1 MPSAEPDEITM
12 SLRYRIAA
20 TIFALEV
27 VLIGAVLWITLGHS
41 LRITGEQIGDT
52 EEVTLQLL
60 ADLSRASLITDEFSD
75 LQMFIE
81 GTTRDPRIITVLVGS
96 AEGHVVAATEPEL
109 IGAPFPELVVRR
121 EHRYWKQIA
130 IRGRAGALGTL
141 AIKFSNQPLMH
152 AYEETRNLGISIAII
167 GMVAIAIVGVAMGF
181 LLTRRLGALA
191 LAADRAARG
200 ELAVRLAPT
209 GTDEVARV
217 GRAFDSMMA
226 RLENNLQALKA
237 ARDQL
242 IEPTEAM
249 SEGFALWDPEDRLI
263 RCNRRLRRL
272 LRPLDGE
279 IAPGMRFADL
289 ARLSYERVLGG
300 DPPGLEEWLADRMAS
315 HRDPHGPRELQLRD
329 GRWLSISEFRTA
341 EGGRVGI
348 YTDVTEDKKRQ
359 RAIEQGEQRLRAT
372 MNAVVD
378 GILTVGDDGV
388 IDSGNPAAAGIF
400 GCAPD
405 QLAGMRVGELVGVPE
420 PAVALGGPSCAA
432 ALDITTLPRQSL
444 LEVVGHRRDGTTFPL
459 ELSVADLP
467 APHRLVVTLR
477 DITARK
483 ATEEQ
488 ILYHATHDAL
498 TGLPNRA
505 LFNDRLATALKQG
518 ARHQEMLAVLFLDLD
533 RFKIINDTLGHTI
546 GDTLL
551 VALSRRL
558 CTAVRAEDTL
568 ARMGGD
574 EFIFILRGLKSAEDA
589 VKPAQKILEAIRPP
603 FHVGGHELHVTASIG
618 ISLHPAD
625 GPGADQLLKCAD
637 MALYRAKERGRDR
650 IQLYNPA
657 LNVRVFEQM
666 VLEKRLRRAI
676 EQRQFVLVYQP
687 QVGLDSGAV
696 VGFEALLR
704 WRHPDL
710 GLVPPDE
717 FVPLAEENGLIEPL
731 GSWVLRTACAQHRAW
746 RAAGL
751 PVLRLAV
758 NMSARQF
765 QGSDLDQR
773 IRDMLDQTGM
783 DARCLELELTES
795 VLMQEGDQT
804 ASLLADLSELG
815 IGLALD
821 DFGTGYSSLSYL
833 KRFPIRRVKID
844 RSFVSDIAAS
854 EGDAAVARAVI
865 AMAHGLGVAVVAEG
879 IETLEQLAI
888 LRRYGCDE
896 GQGYLLGRPVLPA
909 AVPDVVRRPGWP
921 AVRRPAAVV

>member
-1 MPSAEPDEITM
+1 M
-12 SLRYRIAA
+12 SLKYRIAA

-41 LRITGEQIGDT
+41 MHTTHAQIAQT

-75 LQMFIE
+75 LQTFIE

-96 AEGHVVAATEPEL
+96 ADGQVVAATDPEL
-109 IGAPFPELVVRR
+109 IGAAFPELVVSR
-121 EHRYWKQIA
+121 EYRYWRQIE
-130 IRGRAGALGTL
+130 IRGRAGVLGTV
-141 AIKFSNQPLMH
+141 AIKFSNQPLRR
-152 AYEETRNLGISIAII
+152 AYEATRNLGISIAIV

-191 LAADRAARG
+191 IAADRAAGG
-200 ELAVRLAPT
+200 ELAVRLAPA

-217 GRAFDSMMA
+217 ARAFDSMMA
-226 RLENNLQALKA
+226 RLESNLQALKA

-249 SEGFALWDPEDRLI
+249 SEGFALWDAQDRLI
-263 RCNRRLRRL
+263 RCNRRLRQL
-272 LRPLDGE
+272 LHPLGAQ

-289 ARLSYERVLGG
+289 ARLSYERLLGG
-300 DPPGLEEWLADRMAS
+300 DPPGFEEWVADRIAG
-315 HRDPHGPRELQLRD
+315 HRDPHGPRELALRD

-348 YTDVTEDKKRQ
+348 YTDVTEAKQRQ

-378 GILTVGDDGV
+378 GILTVADDGV
-388 IDSGNPAAAGIF
+388 IEFGNPAAAQIF

-405 QLAGMRVGELVGVPE
+405 QLAGMRIGDLVAMPE
-420 PAVALGGPSCAA
+420 PAGELGGAGGAA
-432 ALDITTLPRQSL
+432 ALDIARLPRLSL
-444 LEVVGHRRDGTTFPL
+444 HELIGRRRDGTTFQL

-467 APHRLVVTLR
+467 QPDRLVVTLR

-483 ATEEQ
+483 AAEAQ
-488 ILYHATHDAL
+488 ILYNATHDAL

-505 LFNDRLATALKQG
+505 LFNDRLANALTHG

-533 RFKIINDTLGHTI
+533 QFKIINDTLGHTV

-558 CTAVRAEDTL
+558 CTAVRAEDTV

-574 EFIFILRGLKSAEDA
+574 EFIFILGGLKSAEDA

-618 ISLHPAD
+618 ISLHPTD

-666 VLEKRLRRAI
+666 VFEKRLRRAI

-696 VGFEALLR
+696 IGFEALLR
-704 WRHPDL
+704 WRHPEL
-710 GLVPPDE
+710 GLMPPDE

-731 GSWVLRTACAQHRAW
+731 GTWVLRTACAHHRAW

-751 PVLRLAV
+751 PPLRLAV

-765 QGSDLDQR
+765 QCGDLDQR
-773 IRDMLDQTGM
+773 IRDVLEHHGM
-783 DARCLELELTES
+783 DAHCLELELTES

-804 ASLLADLSELG
+804 ASLLADLSKLG

-833 KRFPIRRVKID
+833 KRFPIGRVKID
-844 RSFVSDIAAS
+844 RSFVSDIATS

-879 IETLEQLAI
+879 IETPEQLAI
-888 LRRYGCDE
+888 LRRYGCDA
-896 GQGYLLGRPVLPA
+896 GQGYLLGRPVAPSG
-909 AVPDVVRRPGWP
+909 VPDVVRRRGWP
-921 AVRRPAAVV
+921 AARQPAAVV

>member
-1 MPSAEPDEITM
+1 M
-12 SLRYRIAA
+12 SLKYRIAA
-20 TIFALEV
+20 TIFALEL
-27 VLIGAVLWITLGHS
+27 VLIGAVLWITLTHS
-41 LRITGEQIGDT
+41 MRSTEEQVAHT

-60 ADLSRASLITDEFSD
+60 ADLSRASLLTDEFSD
-75 LQMFIE
+75 LQTFIE
-81 GTTRDPRIITVLVGS
+81 GATRDPRIITVLVGS
-96 AEGHVVAATEPEL
+96 AQGQVVAATDPEL

-121 EHRYWKQIA
+121 EHRYWKQIE
-130 IRGRAGALGTL
+130 IRGHAGVLGTL
-141 AIKFSNQPLMH
+141 AIKFSNQPLMQ
-152 AYEETRNLGISIAII
+152 ASKEARNLGISIALV
-167 GMVAIAIVGVAMGF
+167 GMIAIAIVGIAMGF

-191 LAADRAARG
+191 VAADRAAGG
-200 ELAVRLAPT
+200 ELAIRLAPT

-217 GRAFDSMMA
+217 GRAFDSMMTQ
-226 RLENNLQALKA
+226 LEGNLQALKA

-249 SEGFALWDPEDRLI
+249 SEGFALWDAEDRLI
-263 RCNRRLRRL
+263 RCNRRLRVLLGPMEHEIALGLSFADFARL
-272 LRPLDGE
+272 L
-279 IAPGMRFADL
+279 
-289 ARLSYERVLGG
+289 YQRVLGG
-300 DPPGLEEWLADRMAS
+300 DPQSLDRWLADRIAS
-315 HRDPHGPRELQLRD
+315 HRDPTGPREMPLRD
-329 GRWLSISEFRTA
+329 GRWLSASEFRTA
-341 EGGRVGI
+341 EGGTVGI
-348 YTDVTEDKKRQ
+348 YTDITEAKRRQ
-359 RAIEQGEQRLRAT
+359 CAIEQAEQRLRST

-378 GILTVGDDGV
+378 GILTVRDDSV
-388 IDSGNPAAAGIF
+388 IDFGNPAAARIF
-400 GCAPD
+400 GCAPH
-405 QLAGMRVGELVGVPE
+405 QLVGFRIGELVGMPE
-420 PAVALGGPSCAA
+420 PAGNLGEAGPAS
-432 ALDITTLPRQSL
+432 ALDIAVLPRQSL
-444 LEVVGHRRDGTTFPL
+444 LEMVGRRRDGTTFPL

-467 APHRLVVTLR
+467 EPHRLVVTLR

-483 ATEEQ
+483 ASEEQ

-505 LFNDRLATALKQG
+505 LFDDRLASALKQC
-518 ARHQEMLAVLFLDLD
+518 ARHEQMLAVLFLDLD
-533 RFKIINDTLGHTI
+533 RFKMINDTLGHTV

-558 CTAVRAEDTL
+558 CTAVRAEDTV

-574 EFIFILRGLKSAEDA
+574 EFIFILRDLKSAEDA
-589 VKPAQKILEAIRPP
+589 VKPAQKLLEAIRPP
-603 FHVGGHELHVTASIG
+603 FHVGGHELHATASIG
-618 ISLHPAD
+618 ISLYPAD

-666 VLEKRLRRAI
+666 VLEKRLRRAL

-704 WRHPDL
+704 WRHPEL
-710 GLVPPDE
+710 GLMPPDE

-731 GSWVLRTACAQHRAW
+731 GSWVLRTACSHHRAW
-746 RAAGL
+746 REAGH

-765 QGSDLDQR
+765 ECNDLDQR
-773 IRDMLDQTGM
+773 IRAVLDETGM
-783 DARCLELELTES
+783 DSRCLELELTES
-795 VLMQEGDQT
+795 VLMQEGDRT
-804 ASLLADLSELG
+804 ASLLADLSALG

-833 KRFPIRRVKID
+833 KRFPITRVKID
-844 RSFVSDIAAS
+844 RSFVSDIATS

-865 AMAHGLGVAVVAEG
+865 AMAHGLDVAVVAEG

-888 LRRYGCDE
+888 LRHYGCDE
-896 GQGYLLGRPVLPA
+896 GQGYLLGRPVMPSE
-909 AVPDVVRRPGWP
+909 VPDLLRRQGWP
-921 AVRRPAAVV
+921 ATRRPAAVV

>member
-1 MPSAEPDEITM
+1 M
-12 SLRYRIAA
+12 SLKYRIAA

-27 VLIGAVLWITLGHS
+27 VVIGAVLWITLGHS
-41 LRITGEQIGDT
+41 MRSTRAQIAQT

-60 ADLSRASLITDEFSD
+60 ADLSRASLLTDEFAD
-75 LQMFIE
+75 LQTFIE
-81 GTTRDPRIITVLVGS
+81 GTTLDPRIITVLVGS

-121 EHRYWKQIA
+121 EHRYWRQIE

-152 AYEETRNLGISIAII
+152 AYEETRNLGASIAIV
-167 GMVAIAIVGVAMGF
+167 GMIAIAIVGVAMGF

-191 LAADRAARG
+191 VAADRAAGG
-200 ELAVRLAPT
+200 EPAVRVALT
-209 GTDEVARV
+209 GADEVARV

-226 RLENNLQALKA
+226 RLESNLQALKA

-249 SEGFALWDPEDRLI
+249 SEGFALWDAEDRLI
-263 RCNRRLRRL
+263 RCNRRLRVL
-272 LRPLDGE
+272 LSPLDHE
-279 IAPGMRFADL
+279 IALGMRFEDF

-300 DPPGLEEWLADRMAS
+300 DPPGLEEWLADRIAS
-315 HRDPHGPRELQLRD
+315 FRAPRGPRELPLRD

-341 EGGRVGI
+341 EGGTVGI
-348 YTDVTEDKKRQ
+348 YTDITEAKQRQ
-359 RAIEQGEQRLRAT
+359 RAIEHGEQRLRAT

-378 GILTVGDDGV
+378 GIVTVGDDGV
-388 IDSGNPAAAGIF
+388 IEFGNPAAARIF
-400 GCAPD
+400 GCAPH
-405 QLAGMRVGELVGVPE
+405 QLVGVRIGELVAMPE
-420 PAVALGGPSCAA
+420 PAGALGEIRPGCPLHLAK
-432 ALDITTLPRQSL
+432 LPRQSL
-444 LEVVGHRRDGTTFPL
+444 LEVVGRRRDGTTFPL

-467 APHRLVVTLR
+467 EPHRLVVTLR

-488 ILYHATHDAL
+488 ILYDATHDAL

-505 LFNDRLATALKQG
+505 LFDDRLATALKHS
-518 ARHQEMLAVLFLDLD
+518 ARRQEMLAVLFLDLD
-533 RFKIINDTLGHTI
+533 RFKMINDTLGHTI

-558 CTAVRAEDTL
+558 CTAVRAEDTV

-574 EFIFILRGLKSAEDA
+574 EFIFILRGLRSAEDA

-618 ISLHPAD
+618 ISLYPAD
-625 GPGADQLLKCAD
+625 GPGPDQLLKCAD
-637 MALYRAKERGRDR
+637 LALYRAKDRGRDR
-650 IQLYNPA
+650 IQLYNPT

-687 QVGLDSGAV
+687 QVGLDGGEV

-704 WRHPDL
+704 WRHPEL

-731 GSWVLRTACAQHRAW
+731 GSWVLRTACSQHRAW
-746 RAAGL
+746 REAGH
-751 PVLRLAV
+751 PALRLAV
-758 NMSARQF
+758 NVSARQF
-765 QGSDLDQR
+765 RHNDLERR
-773 IRDMLDQTGM
+773 IRDVIDETGM
-783 DARCLELELTES
+783 DARYLELELTES

-804 ASLLADLSELG
+804 ASVLADLNELG

-833 KRFPIRRVKID
+833 KRFPITRVKID
-844 RSFVSDIAAS
+844 RSFVRDIATS
-854 EGDAAVARAVI
+854 DGDAAVARAVI

-896 GQGYLLGRPVLPA
+896 GQGYLLGRPVMPSE
-909 AVPDVVRRPGWP
+909 VPDVVRRQGWP
-921 AVRRPAAVV
+921 AGRRPAAVV

>member
-1 MPSAEPDEITM
+1 M
-12 SLRYRIAA
+12 SLKYRIAA

-27 VLIGAVLWITLGHS
+27 VLIGAVLWITLTHS
-41 LRITGEQIGDT
+41 MRSTEEQIAHT

-60 ADLSRASLITDEFSD
+60 SDLSRASLLTDEFSD
-75 LQMFIE
+75 LQTFIE
-81 GTTRDPRIITVLVGS
+81 GATRDPRIITVLVGS
-96 AEGHVVAATEPEL
+96 AQGQVVAATDPEL
-109 IGAPFPELVVRR
+109 IAAPFPELVVRR
-121 EHRYWKQIA
+121 AHRYWKKIE
-130 IRGRAGALGTL
+130 IRGHAGVRGTL
-141 AIKFSNQPLMH
+141 AIKVSHQPLMQ
-152 AYEETRNLGISIAII
+152 ASKEARNLGISTAVV
-167 GMVAIAIVGVAMGF
+167 GMIAIAIVGIAMGF

-191 LAADRAARG
+191 VAADRAAGG
-200 ELAVRLAPT
+200 ELGVRLAPT

-226 RLENNLQALKA
+226 QLESNLQALKA

-249 SEGFALWDPEDRLI
+249 SEGFALWDAEDRLI
-263 RCNRRLRRL
+263 RCNGRLRVL
-272 LRPLDGE
+272 LGPMKHE
-279 IAPGMRFADL
+279 ITLGMSFADF
-289 ARLSYERVLGG
+289 ARLSYQRVLGG
-300 DPPGLEEWLADRMAS
+300 NPQSLDRWLADRRAS
-315 HRDPHGPRELQLRD
+315 HRDPRGPREMPLRD
-329 GRWLSISEFRTA
+329 GCWLSISEFRTA
-341 EGGRVGI
+341 EGGTVGI
-348 YTDVTEDKKRQ
+348 YTDITEAKRRQ

-378 GILTVGDDGV
+378 GILTVRDDSA
-388 IDSGNPAAAGIF
+388 IDFGNPAAARIF
-400 GCAPD
+400 GCAPH
-405 QLAGMRVGELVGVPE
+405 QLVGIRIGELVGM
-420 PAVALGGPSCAA
+420 PAPDGNLGEAGAASALDVA
-432 ALDITTLPRQSL
+432 ALPRGSL
-444 LEVVGHRRDGTTFPL
+444 LEVVGRRRDSTTFPL

-467 APHRLVVTLR
+467 EPHRLVVTLR

-483 ATEEQ
+483 ASQEQ
-488 ILYHATHDAL
+488 ILYHATHDPL

-505 LFNDRLATALKQG
+505 LFDDRLASALKQS
-518 ARHQEMLAVLFLDLD
+518 ARHEQMLAVLFLDLD
-533 RFKIINDTLGHTI
+533 RFKIINDTLGHTV

-558 CTAVRAEDTL
+558 CSAVRAEDTV

-574 EFIFILRGLKSAEDA
+574 EFIFILRDLKSAEHA

-618 ISLHPAD
+618 ISLYPAD

-637 MALYRAKERGRDR
+637 IALYRAKERGRDR

-666 VLEKRLRRAI
+666 VLEKRLRRAL

-704 WRHPDL
+704 WRHPEL
-710 GLVPPDE
+710 GLVAPDE
-717 FVPLAEENGLIEPL
+717 FVPLAEENGLIQPL
-731 GSWVLRTACAQHRAW
+731 GSWVLRTACSHHQAW
-746 RAAGL
+746 REAGH
-751 PVLRLAV
+751 PALRLAV

-765 QGSDLDQR
+765 ECNDLDQH
-773 IRDMLDQTGM
+773 IRAVLDETGM
-783 DARCLELELTES
+783 DPRCLELELTES
-795 VLMQEGDQT
+795 VLMQEGDRT
-804 ASLLADLSELG
+804 ASLLADLSALG

-821 DFGTGYSSLSYL
+821 AFGTGYSSLSYL
-833 KRFPIRRVKID
+833 KRFPITRVKID
-844 RSFVSDIAAS
+844 RSFVSDIATS

-865 AMAHGLGVAVVAEG
+865 AMAHGLDVAVVAEG

-896 GQGYLLGRPVLPA
+896 GQGYLLGRPVMPSE
-909 AVPDVVRRPGWP
+909 VPDMLRRQGWP
-921 AVRRPAAVV
+921 AARRPAAVV